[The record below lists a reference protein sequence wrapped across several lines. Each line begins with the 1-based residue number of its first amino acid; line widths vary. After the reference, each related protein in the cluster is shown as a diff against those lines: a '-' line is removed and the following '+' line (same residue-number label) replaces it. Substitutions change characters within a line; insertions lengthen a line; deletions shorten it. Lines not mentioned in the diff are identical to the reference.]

1 MKIMVVAAS
10 KHGST
15 QEIAEAIGAELRQA
29 GHQVAVYEAK
39 DKPTVN
45 GYEAAVI
52 GSAVYAGSWLS
63 EASNFVAENQVALQT
78 IPIWLFTSGPL
89 GEENPQP
96 VGDPTQLPELLAQT
110 NARDHRIFVG
120 KLDRDKLNLGEKLI
134 VKVVKAPY
142 GDFRDWQDIRAWAG
156 EIGEALANSGE

>member
-15 QEIAEAIGAELRQA
+15 QEIAEAIGTELRQV
-29 GHQVAVYEAK
+29 GHQVTVYEAK
-39 DKPTVN
+39 DKPVVA

-63 EASNFVAENQVALQT
+63 EARDFVAENQDALQA
-78 IPIWLFTSGPL
+78 IPVWLFTSGPL

-96 VGDPTQLPELLAQT
+96 VGDPVQLPELVEQT
-110 NARDHRIFVG
+110 NAREHRIFVG

-142 GDFRDWQDIRAWAG
+142 GDFRDWDDIHAWASEVATALVNDG
-156 EIGEALANSGE
+156 E